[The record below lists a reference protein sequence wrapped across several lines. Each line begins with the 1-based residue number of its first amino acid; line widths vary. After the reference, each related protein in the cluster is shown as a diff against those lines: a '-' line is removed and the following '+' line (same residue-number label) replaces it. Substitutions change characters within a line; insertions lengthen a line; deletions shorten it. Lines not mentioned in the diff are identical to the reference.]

1 VEQFHRQAQAIL
13 EESRLSEVDVR
24 FERALLLQSMG
35 RAVFMSDYERG
46 RQLHEESLA
55 LFRELDDQW
64 RMASALDTLGRAAYH
79 AGSPGEAQ
87 QHLAESLAL
96 YQDIGDQLGIARSM
110 ANLALVALYEGHL
123 EEAEHLSRKA
133 TDTLRRHGSRS
144 DLTYGLDVM
153 GSALEAAGRFGAAHA
168 VLNEALIIHTEL
180 GQRHYLAYSH
190 ASLSRIHLHLG
201 QYQEAQ
207 AHARTG
213 LASAREADI
222 KFAVGHTL
230 SVLGCEALARGSYAK
245 AHARL
250 QESITVYRTI
260 GHGDDLSQTH
270 TLLACAAR
278 GREDHRLAKEYL
290 VEALLLAKKSRSPLP
305 LLWALP
311 VLALLLADEGQ
322 AERSVELYA
331 LASRSP
337 FVSKSCWFQDVVG
350 REISD
355 VAAALPPNTLAA
367 IEERGRAQDLEST
380 AAELLTELER

>member
-1 VEQFHRQAQAIL
+1 VTPSGRYQIHELLRQYAAERLDSLPDAATGARDRHCAYYLDALKRWEADLTGARQSVASVEMETEIGNVSAAWYWAVKRAQVEHLTQSMEGLAIFYWLLGRYKEGQAATQAAVSAFATAASSLSTPASDSLRPWIRALVWRSDFCRRLGRREQVEQFHRQAQAIL

-190 ASLSRIHLHLG
+190 ASLSRIH
-201 QYQEAQ
+201 
-207 AHARTG
+207 
-213 LASAREADI
+213 
-222 KFAVGHTL
+222 
-230 SVLGCEALARGSYAK
+230 
-245 AHARL
+245 
-250 QESITVYRTI
+250 
-260 GHGDDLSQTH
+260 
-270 TLLACAAR
+270 
-278 GREDHRLAKEYL
+278 
-290 VEALLLAKKSRSPLP
+290 
-305 LLWALP
+305 
-311 VLALLLADEGQ
+311 
-322 AERSVELYA
+322 
-331 LASRSP
+331 
-337 FVSKSCWFQDVVG
+337 
-350 REISD
+350 
-355 VAAALPPNTLAA
+355 
-367 IEERGRAQDLEST
+367 
-380 AAELLTELER
+380 